1 MTRLLFLF
9 RVVQK
14 GVDDRIKKLKVS
26 KCQSTYQR
34 GGSGDVRLCTKFG
47 TFESEMEKGKDDLTC
62 AYALGIKLPK
72 ATQIPHVENFA
83 SWILF
88 VWEKM
93 VGTPKLGTLNS
104 ASLLNLVS
112 SVQMLICDPGTQTKT
127 LVMK

>member
-62 AYALGIKLPK
+62 TRDQAAEGHADSSCRKFCQLDSLCVGENGGNSQAKDSQLRFF
-72 ATQIPHVENFA
+72 VE
-83 SWILF
+83 
-88 VWEKM
+88 
-93 VGTPKLGTLNS
+93 
-104 ASLLNLVS
+104 S
-112 SVQMLICDPGTQTKT
+112 SVQCPNANL
-127 LVMK
+127 